1 MPMRNFL
8 IVLACLL
15 TPIFLY
21 AQPKGYRPVAD
32 VKAFQQKLASAT
44 AGLQSLRSDFTQVKH
59 LAMLQDRLNA
69 KGLFFYQK
77 QDKVRI
83 EYQHPYTYLLVMNA
97 GQVLVKDEQK
107 STRMNAGA
115 SKVMRSVNRIM
126 LDCMRGTV
134 FTNPDFKVEAFEGS
148 NGYLLQ
154 LTPATDAIKKML
166 SRIEVQLNKNSFDVQ
181 KLSMTEPGG
190 DFTEMI
196 FLNTQRNLKLDEALF
211 KTR

>member
-1 MPMRNFL
+1 MRSLL
-8 IVLACLL
+8 IVFACLIAPL
-15 TPIFLY
+15 FLY
-21 AQPKGYRPVAD
+21 AQPKGFHPVAD
-32 VKAFQQKLASAT
+32 LPAFQQKLSGAT
-44 AGLQSLRSDFTQVKH
+44 SSLQSLRSDFAQIKH
-59 LAMLQDRLNA
+59 LSMLQDKLTA
-69 KGLFFYQK
+69 KGLFYYQK

-83 EYQHPYTYLLVMNA
+83 EYQQPYTYLLVMNA

-107 STRMNAGA
+107 STRVNAGA

-148 NGYLLQ
+148 NSYLLV
-154 LTPATDAIKKML
+154 LTPANDAIKKML
-166 SRIEVQLNKNSFDVQ
+166 SRIEVHMNKSNFDVQ

-190 DFTEMI
+190 DFTEMN
-196 FLNTQRNLKLDEALF
+196 FSNTQRNLKLDDALF